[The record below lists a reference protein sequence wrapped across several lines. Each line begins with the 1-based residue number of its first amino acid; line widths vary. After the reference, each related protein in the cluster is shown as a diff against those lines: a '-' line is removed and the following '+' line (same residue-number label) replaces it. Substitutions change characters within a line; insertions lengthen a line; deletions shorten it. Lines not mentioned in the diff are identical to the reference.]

1 VNSQNQ
7 HELQEFRPTSKK
19 GTTYYPWGTMS
30 DFVHDPDP
38 SGRKFIAGVSGAEAK
53 FGRFERWAIGGLILV
68 MFLFLTIAAVM
79 VS

>member
-1 VNSQNQ
+1 
-7 HELQEFRPTSKK
+7 
-19 GTTYYPWGTMS
+19 MS

-38 SGRKFIAGVSGAEAK
+38 SGRNFFAGVGNADAK
-53 FGRFERWAIGGLILV
+53 FGRFERWAIGGLILF